1 MGAQDRVWIT
11 VTFPDGPIGLQE
23 VGLEVD
29 LKQVPCDPLY
39 SVIDGQNMDPLPV
52 LHIRAWLNTV

>member
-1 MGAQDRVWIT
+1 MLSPES
-11 VTFPDGPIGLQE
+11 VTFPDGPVGLQE